1 MKTDRNQNKTMTELH
16 ELETLAGYRV
26 RDFSLLVHALRHS
39 SYCNEYHLKRNN
51 SNERLEFLGDAI
63 LEAVSSE
70 YLFKNYPDLT
80 EGEMSRLRAS
90 LVCEPTLAFD
100 ARVLNLGD
108 FLLLGNGEEA
118 TGGRVRDSVVSDACE
133 ALIGAIFLDGGF
145 DEAKSFILRFILDD
159 VENKQLFRDSKTAL
173 QELVQQNSPNG
184 PVYTLVEESG
194 PDHNKRFLV
203 QVTVEDRVYGIGEG
217 KTKKAAEQNAAYE
230 AIRKLQEQ

>member
-16 ELETLAGYRV
+16 ELETLAGYRF

-39 SYCNEYHLKRNN
+39 SYCNEHHLKRND